1 MTRDCCLTSL
11 CLSCSDR
18 NGSCYP
24 RASLTLWYA
33 LTTSPR
39 STFPVPG
46 KPQTHSLCLHQIPL
60 SRPSPNLSLNV
71 SLVLPPR
78 PATPTRPSCSSF
90 QNLPSPSPLKNVSQ
104 SGSLQ
109 APSLEPSWMPG
120 PGATSRQC
128 SLPPQ
133 APGPTGVAASLG
145 LPWGSRAWS
154 SWDIKS
160 WLGLKK
166 IGQAIQ
172 EQQEKWG
179 LSTVSG
185 GYMVCRGRHKSLSTV
200 SVTEWAQAQSWKG
213 FPGNLTLVPLHLVL
227 HS

>member
-1 MTRDCCLTSL
+1 MFHRVVL
-11 CLSCSDR
+11 CRPPAWSPPGCQAQEQPLD
-18 NGSCYP
+18 NA
-24 RASLTLWYA
+24 ASL
-33 LTTSPR
+33 
-39 STFPVPG
+39 
-46 KPQTHSLCLHQIPL
+46 
-60 SRPSPNLSLNV
+60 
-71 SLVLPPR
+71 
-78 PATPTRPSCSSF
+78 
-90 QNLPSPSPLKNVSQ
+90 
-104 SGSLQ
+104 
-109 APSLEPSWMPG
+109 
-120 PGATSRQC
+120 
-128 SLPPQ
+128 PQ

-185 GYMVCRGRHKSLSTV
+185 GYMVYRGRHKSLSTV

>member
-46 KPQTHSLCLHQIPL
+46 KPQTHSLCLHQIPH

-71 SLVLPPR
+71 SLVPSPSC
-78 PATPTRPSCSSF
+78 PATPARPSCSSF

-104 SGSLQ
+104 NGSLQ

-128 SLPPQ
+128 SLPSP
-133 APGPTGVAASLG
+133 
-145 LPWGSRAWS
+145 GSRTYWCCCFP
-154 SWDIKS
+154 
-160 WLGLKK
+160 WLALG
-166 IGQAIQ
+166 
-172 EQQEKWG
+172 
-179 LSTVSG
+179 VSG
-185 GYMVCRGRHKSLSTV
+185 MEQLGYKIMARSKEDRAG
-200 SVTEWAQAQSWKG
+200 
-213 FPGNLTLVPLHLVL
+213 
-227 HS
+227 HSGAAGEMGTQHCVGWIHGL